1 MIQPLAVAATLPG
14 LTQALGAD
22 MKLIV
27 GALISTA
34 LLCSCATGGSMP
46 TSNEPATAKIQ
57 KPLASPTLLQELKS
71 LLSKNPDLKQAYLV
85 VVPPDS
91 TYMLVPVFD
100 GAPNMISL
108 YEAVDLFKLQE
119 PPLELGLALLTPPE
133 RKRLLSGS
141 EPFYV
146 RR

>member
-1 MIQPLAVAATLPG
+1 
-14 LTQALGAD
+14 
-22 MKLIV
+22 MKLIAGV
-27 GALISTA
+27 LLSTA
-34 LLCSCATGGSMP
+34 LLSSCAIGRSMP
-46 TSNEPATAKIQ
+46 ISDETPVQAAKPI
-57 KPLASPTLLQELKS
+57 ASHALVQELAT

-100 GAPNMISL
+100 GAPNMTSL
-108 YEAVDLFKLQE
+108 YEAVDLFKRQE
-119 PPLELGLALLTPPE
+119 PSLELGLALLTPPE

-146 RR
+146 RP